1 MPGWYVGRYI
11 LENYS
16 AVKKNGILLFA
27 TTWINSKAIIL
38 SEVNQREKENMHS
51 ICAWNYLKETHPQN
65 QVHKYKYQT
74 GGCQRWGDG
83 MWEKSVKGIKRYK
96 VPVIK

>member
-1 MPGWYVGRYI
+1 MESCY
-11 LENYS
+11 L
-16 AVKKNGILLFA
+16 K

-51 ICAWNYLKETHPQN
+51 IYSWNYLKETHTQN

-74 GGCQRWGDG
+74 GGRQRWEMAGG
-83 MWEKSVKGIKRYK
+83 RNQ
-96 VPVIK
+96 